1 MSDTHAVKSLSEEP
15 LVCILCSLSLIKH
28 FCCLYYLLLFGYGV
42 TNSVHEEP
50 RQLGYK
56 L

>member
-1 MSDTHAVKSLSEEP
+1 
-15 LVCILCSLSLIKH
+15 
-28 FCCLYYLLLFGYGV
+28 LYYLLLFAYGV